1 MGSAPKKG
9 NGQQKESSLI
19 YRSLELGPWLTTW
32 ITFSSAECP
41 RLVGVQACRTAG
53 ASSRPEW
60 IAFSGATATY
70 LKVQEDEEEAEEE
83 EDNNDKK
90 EEDQKYFCFQW
101 SNCNLPQGAG
111 GWGGGR
117 GQ

>member
-1 MGSAPKKG
+1 M
-9 NGQQKESSLI
+9 
-19 YRSLELGPWLTTW
+19 
-32 ITFSSAECP
+32 
-41 RLVGVQACRTAG
+41 GVQACRTAG

-90 EEDQKYFCFQW
+90 EEDKDQNKLLSVDQLQPVSALKLFKDYFSQTHWRKFQ
-101 SNCNLPQGAG
+101 CI
-111 GWGGGR
+111 
-117 GQ
+117 